1 MTIRRMSYFKY
12 LLLYYMDIE
21 IFIKDRNILL
31 EEEKILNMN
40 ISRMSKFTEEEQKE
54 FYIILWKNKSKLYLI
69 NRKISII
76 NSKLNI

>member
-1 MTIRRMSYFKY
+1 MSYFKY